1 MHEDSFS
8 LRQARIEKSSI
19 REEFLFLAFLVK
31 SFFSNQLRVMQIFR
45 LCLTFSH
52 LKVQNWNFF
61 YQFSS
66 IIEHLRLSLQYK
78 KLIDFNMTMA
88 EPLVEQK
95 KEFKLDSTDR
105 QILNLLIANARDS
118 TRTIVKKLEGVG
130 IEMSERGVGKRI
142 ARLEKLG
149 IIHGYTTMVDLKQVN
164 MPILR
169 LITVKFTSPKDFVTR
184 LDEMKQYLS
193 AAPYCDFSARTNGN
207 IDWIE
212 LKFFNNHEQAQQ
224 EEDLYRAW
232 FGDIMEDYRSYDLDI
247 HKMGWQ
253 LFDENDFNR
262 FIASTSKKEG
272 TEISPDVRKKSK

>member
-1 MHEDSFS
+1 M
-8 LRQARIEKSSI
+8 
-19 REEFLFLAFLVK
+19 
-31 SFFSNQLRVMQIFR
+31 
-45 LCLTFSH
+45 LT
-52 LKVQNWNFF
+52 LPQE
-61 YQFSS
+61 
-66 IIEHLRLSLQYK
+66 I
-78 KLIDFNMTMA
+78 LIDSKMTMA
-88 EPLVEQK
+88 EPIIGQK
-95 KEFKLDSTDR
+95 KEIRIDAIDR

-118 TRTIVKKLEGVG
+118 TRTIVKKLKGMG
-130 IEMSERGVGKRI
+130 TEMSERGVGKRI
-142 ARLEKLG
+142 ARLEKLE

-169 LITVKFTSPKDFVTR
+169 LITVKFSSPKDFVTR

-193 AAPYCDFSARTNGN
+193 NAPYCDFSARTNGS

-253 LFDENDFNR
+253 LFDEEDFKR
-262 FIASTSKKEG
+262 FIQSTCKKEG
-272 TEISPDVRKKSK
+272 TETCPDISKKNSSKK

>member
-1 MHEDSFS
+1 M
-8 LRQARIEKSSI
+8 
-19 REEFLFLAFLVK
+19 
-31 SFFSNQLRVMQIFR
+31 
-45 LCLTFSH
+45 LT
-52 LKVQNWNFF
+52 LPQE
-61 YQFSS
+61 
-66 IIEHLRLSLQYK
+66 I
-78 KLIDFNMTMA
+78 LIDSKMTMA
-88 EPLVEQK
+88 EPIIGQK
-95 KEFKLDSTDR
+95 KEIRIDAIDR

-118 TRTIVKKLEGVG
+118 TRTIVKKLKGMG
-130 IEMSERGVGKRI
+130 TEMSERGVGKRI
-142 ARLEKLG
+142 ARLEKLE

-169 LITVKFTSPKDFVTR
+169 LITVKFSSPKDFVTR

-193 AAPYCDFSARTNGN
+193 NAPYCDFSARTNGS

-253 LFDENDFNR
+253 LFDEEDFNR
-262 FIASTSKKEG
+262 FIQSTCKKEG
-272 TEISPDVRKKSK
+272 TETCPDISKKNSSK

>member
-1 MHEDSFS
+1 M
-8 LRQARIEKSSI
+8 
-19 REEFLFLAFLVK
+19 
-31 SFFSNQLRVMQIFR
+31 
-45 LCLTFSH
+45 LTFP
-52 LKVQNWNFF
+52 QE
-61 YQFSS
+61 
-66 IIEHLRLSLQYK
+66 I
-78 KLIDFNMTMA
+78 LIDSKMTMA
-88 EPLVEQK
+88 EPIIGQK
-95 KEFKLDSTDR
+95 KEIRIDAIDR

-118 TRTIVKKLEGVG
+118 TRTIVKKLEGMG
-130 IEMSERGVGKRI
+130 TEMSERGVGKRI
-142 ARLEKLG
+142 ARLEKLE

-169 LITVKFTSPKDFVTR
+169 LITVKFSSPKDFVTR

-193 AAPYCDFSARTNGN
+193 NAPYCDFSARTNGS

-253 LFDENDFNR
+253 LFDEEDFKR
-262 FIASTSKKEG
+262 FIQSTCKKEG
-272 TEISPDVRKKSK
+272 TETCPDISKKNSTKK

>member
-1 MHEDSFS
+1 M
-8 LRQARIEKSSI
+8 
-19 REEFLFLAFLVK
+19 
-31 SFFSNQLRVMQIFR
+31 
-45 LCLTFSH
+45 LT
-52 LKVQNWNFF
+52 LPQE
-61 YQFSS
+61 
-66 IIEHLRLSLQYK
+66 I
-78 KLIDFNMTMA
+78 LIDSKMTMA
-88 EPLVEQK
+88 EPIIGQK
-95 KEFKLDSTDR
+95 KEIRIDAIDR

-118 TRTIVKKLEGVG
+118 TRTIVKKLKGMG
-130 IEMSERGVGKRI
+130 TEMSERGVGKRI
-142 ARLEKLG
+142 ARLEKLE

-169 LITVKFTSPKDFVTR
+169 LITVKFSSPKDFVTR

-193 AAPYCDFSARTNGN
+193 NAPYCDFSARTNGS

-253 LFDENDFNR
+253 LFDEEDFNR
-262 FIASTSKKEG
+262 FIQSTCKKEG
-272 TEISPDVRKKSK
+272 TETCPDISKKNSSKK

>member
-1 MHEDSFS
+1 M
-8 LRQARIEKSSI
+8 
-19 REEFLFLAFLVK
+19 
-31 SFFSNQLRVMQIFR
+31 
-45 LCLTFSH
+45 LT
-52 LKVQNWNFF
+52 LPQE
-61 YQFSS
+61 
-66 IIEHLRLSLQYK
+66 I
-78 KLIDFNMTMA
+78 LIDSKMTMA
-88 EPLVEQK
+88 EPIIGQK
-95 KEFKLDSTDR
+95 KEIRIDSIDR

-118 TRTIVKKLEGVG
+118 TRTIVKKLKGMG
-130 IEMSERGVGKRI
+130 TEMSERGVGKRI
-142 ARLEKLG
+142 ARLEKLE

-169 LITVKFTSPKDFVTR
+169 LITVKFSSPKDFVTR

-193 AAPYCDFSARTNGN
+193 NAPYCDFSARTNGS

-253 LFDENDFNR
+253 LFDEEDFKR
-262 FIASTSKKEG
+262 FIQSTCKKEG
-272 TEISPDVRKKSK
+272 TEIYPDISKKNSSKK

>member
-1 MHEDSFS
+1 M
-8 LRQARIEKSSI
+8 
-19 REEFLFLAFLVK
+19 
-31 SFFSNQLRVMQIFR
+31 
-45 LCLTFSH
+45 LT
-52 LKVQNWNFF
+52 LPQE
-61 YQFSS
+61 
-66 IIEHLRLSLQYK
+66 I
-78 KLIDFNMTMA
+78 LIDSKMTMA
-88 EPLVEQK
+88 EPIIGQK
-95 KEFKLDSTDR
+95 KEIRIDSIDR

-118 TRTIVKKLEGVG
+118 TRTIVKKLKGMG
-130 IEMSERGVGKRI
+130 TEMSERGVGKRI
-142 ARLEKLG
+142 ARLEKLE

-169 LITVKFTSPKDFVTR
+169 LITVKFSSPKDFVTR

-193 AAPYCDFSARTNGN
+193 NAPYCDFSARTNGS

-253 LFDENDFNR
+253 LFDEEDFKR
-262 FIASTSKKEG
+262 FIQSTCKKEG
-272 TEISPDVRKKSK
+272 TETCPDISKKNSSKK

>member
-1 MHEDSFS
+1 MLTLPHE
-8 LRQARIEKSSI
+8 I
-19 REEFLFLAFLVK
+19 
-31 SFFSNQLRVMQIFR
+31 
-45 LCLTFSH
+45 
-52 LKVQNWNFF
+52 
-61 YQFSS
+61 
-66 IIEHLRLSLQYK
+66 
-78 KLIDFNMTMA
+78 LIDSKMTMA
-88 EPLVEQK
+88 EPIIGQK
-95 KEFKLDSTDR
+95 KEIRIDSIDR

-118 TRTIVKKLEGVG
+118 TRTIVKKLKGMG
-130 IEMSERGVGKRI
+130 TEMSERGVGKRI
-142 ARLEKLG
+142 ARLEKLE

-169 LITVKFTSPKDFVTR
+169 LITVKFSSPKDFVTR

-193 AAPYCDFSARTNGN
+193 NAPYCDFSARTNGS

-253 LFDENDFNR
+253 LFDEEDFKR
-262 FIASTSKKEG
+262 FIQSTCKKEG
-272 TEISPDVRKKSK
+272 TETCPDISKKNSSKK